1 MHVLGSQKGYLFL
14 PEKSKP
20 GYTEAV
26 PHASR
31 GVPAGAAGVSLWLKN
46 LQGDYSC
53 LPIFPYQERYLNAC
67 GLIPNKQLLS

>member
-1 MHVLGSQKGYLFL
+1 MRVLGSKKCYLFL

-20 GYTEAV
+20 GRTAAV

-31 GVPAGAAGVSLWLKN
+31 GVPVGAAGVGLWLKN

-53 LPIFPYQERYLNAC
+53 LPIFPYWECYLNAC
-67 GLIPNKQLLS
+67 GLIPNERLLS